1 MTSMSI
7 RVDAEIKARW
17 DKLSEEHGLNAS
29 HLIRQAI
36 IDKLEELEDFYT
48 VRSRLSEP
56 FEPVPNEE
64 VWKRV
69 GLAD

>member
-17 DKLSEEHGLNAS
+17 EKLSEEHGLNAS

-36 IDKLEELEDFYT
+36 VEKLEELEDFYV
-48 VRSRLSEP
+48 VRKRLSEP
-56 FEPVPNEE
+56 FEPVRADALWEE
-64 VWKRV
+64 L
-69 GLAD
+69 GLED